1 MREKIKGVVKFA
13 AFAICLGLL
22 IHWIDR
28 TVVIKYMYDHSE
40 PQTLTYEG
48 FYNMKKES
56 VDVLI
61 MGTSQ
66 AAAGFNP
73 QDLYNARQIRSYNLA
88 SSAQPVWLTYY
99 WLKEALN
106 YQKPSVVVFDCNYMF
121 SDRIYEDSCRRALDY
136 MRWGRTKTEAVR
148 AVVEYDIY
156 ADENILSYVFPFFR
170 FHERWKEF
178 DEWDFNWADF
188 SGTPSPLKGF
198 WYYDGHDQNTDYELF
213 TDAPADP
220 DSAVFNE
227 RSEEYLDK
235 IYSLCQDNGIE
246 LILVKTP
253 YHVFTKAH
261 HEQVASWAEKN
272 KVPFIDFNEEELVQ
286 ATGFDYHAG
295 DINDV
300 GEGNGH
306 VNFSGARKLSTY
318 LADYIADNH
327 YAESTFDE
335 QWETSRAFNDAMYHN
350 FELTG
355 TEDLEKYLGMLREDR
370 YAVVISAKRGYDR
383 TLSDR
388 AVEELRSLGLDE
400 TLCDGLQ
407 KDSSKSYLAVIDRG
421 KILHEELS
429 EQNIYCSCS
438 IRNNLVRLE
447 AILRGSGSSG
457 SSVITFDE
465 VEQQKNSSGLNI
477 VVYDYDRRRVIDAVN
492 FAIGDSDLTCSR

>member
-156 ADENILSYVFPFFR
+156 ADENMLSYVFPFFR

-253 YHVFTKAH
+253 YHVFTKAN
-261 HEQVASWAEKN
+261 HEQVAAWAEKN
-272 KVPFIDFNEEELVQ
+272 KGTFIDFNEQELVQ
-286 ATGFDYHAG
+286 PTGFDYHA
-295 DINDV
+295 
-300 GEGNGH
+300 
-306 VNFSGARKLSTY
+306 
-318 LADYIADNH
+318 
-327 YAESTFDE
+327 
-335 QWETSRAFNDAMYHN
+335 
-350 FELTG
+350 
-355 TEDLEKYLGMLREDR
+355 ED
-370 YAVVISAKRGYDR
+370 
-383 TLSDR
+383 
-388 AVEELRSLGLDE
+388 
-400 TLCDGLQ
+400 
-407 KDSSKSYLAVIDRG
+407 
-421 KILHEELS
+421 
-429 EQNIYCSCS
+429 
-438 IRNNLVRLE
+438 
-447 AILRGSGSSG
+447 
-457 SSVITFDE
+457 
-465 VEQQKNSSGLNI
+465 KNE
-477 VVYDYDRRRVIDAVN
+477 
-492 FAIGDSDLTCSR
+492 

>member
-1 MREKIKGVVKFA
+1 MREKIKGVAKLA
-13 AFAICLGLL
+13 AFVICLGLL

-156 ADENILSYVFPFFR
+156 ADENMLSYVFPFFR

-178 DEWDFNWADF
+178 DEWDFNWANF

-213 TDAPADP
+213 TDSPDDP
-220 DSAVFNE
+220 DSAVFKEGHTYRCYVQVLIDEAGYAFANDGTKPTVKCYIDGKGATVGYGPNDDFRSDLWLYRDYEARIPEIDSVSVTGVTWPAPGEKPVYDAQMPAGATYELENFDNGSWYNGIYWEDMTDNE
-227 RSEEYLDK
+227 TLDK
-235 IYSLCQDNGIE
+235 DDVFRSGHTYRVTVSLVGKNGA
-246 LILVKTP
+246 
-253 YHVFTKAH
+253 VFTK
-261 HEQVASWAEKN
+261 
-272 KVPFIDFNEEELVQ
+272 D
-286 ATGFDYHAG
+286 
-295 DINDV
+295 DV
-300 GEGNGH
+300 
-306 VNFSGARKLSTY
+306 
-318 LADYIADNH
+318 
-327 YAESTFDE
+327 
-335 QWETSRAFNDAMYHN
+335 
-350 FELTG
+350 
-355 TEDLEKYLGMLREDR
+355 
-370 YAVVISAKRGYDR
+370 SA
-383 TLSDR
+383 
-388 AVEELRSLGLDE
+388 
-400 TLCDGLQ
+400 
-407 KDSSKSYLAVIDRG
+407 
-421 KILHEELS
+421 
-429 EQNIYCSCS
+429 
-438 IRNNLVRLE
+438 
-447 AILRGSGSSG
+447 
-457 SSVITFDE
+457 
-465 VEQQKNSSGLNI
+465 
-477 VVYDYDRRRVIDAVN
+477 AVN
-492 FAIGDSDLTCSR
+492 GKEAWGSLP